1 MRLYAAFA
9 AGQPGSTTVAQ
20 ANFRTLQIDTDNYI
34 PHTRVLSR
42 GLGEFLFIFFF
53 LWAHGGQGVSTFTY
67 SEVVP
72 FT

>member
-9 AGQPGSTTVAQ
+9 VGQPGSPTVAQ

-53 LWAHGGQGVSTFTY
+53 LCALHGR
-67 SEVVP
+67 
-72 FT
+72 